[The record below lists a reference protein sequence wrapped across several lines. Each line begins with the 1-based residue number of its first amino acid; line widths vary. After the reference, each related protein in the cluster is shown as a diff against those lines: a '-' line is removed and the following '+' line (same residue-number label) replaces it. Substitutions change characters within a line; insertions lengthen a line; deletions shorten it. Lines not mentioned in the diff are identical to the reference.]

1 MDIIK
6 LINLKLPVLTG
17 VEEHE
22 RTEKTTVILNVE
34 LFCDVIREAAR
45 TDDLEKTVNY
55 QAVQDALVDSL
66 KDAEFL
72 LIETIAEKA
81 AQLCLDFKYV
91 EKVKVE
97 IIKNGSLE
105 HCDGAAVIVFR
116 P

>member
-6 LINLKLPVLTG
+6 LINLKLPVFTG

-34 LFCDVIREAAR
+34 LFCDVREAAC
-45 TDDLEKTVNY
+45 TDDLKKTVDY
-55 QAVQDALVDSL
+55 QAVQDAIVNSL
-66 KDAEFL
+66 KNEEFL

-81 AQLCLDFKYV
+81 ARLCLDFKYV